1 MKQEEVSKHFD
12 RIAQDYDRYKQ
23 NHGYYHNALKRGLK
37 SLIKPEASILD
48 WGCGTGDILAF
59 LKPSYGVGFDL
70 SSEMVKLAERKFKK
84 ARNLSFVDSQN
95 QISGVFNYIVM
106 VDVIEHLTNPQETF
120 KDLSRFASKS
130 TRIVVC
136 FVGPLWSPI
145 IWILGLLKPKTPEGP
160 HKRIDKN
167 EVMKYFRAAGFRLLE
182 DQSFR
187 IFPWL
192 PISPI
197 SVLVVEKKYPE

>member
-12 RIAQDYDRYKQ
+12 LIASDYDRYKQ

>member
-59 LKPSYGVGFDL
+59 LKPSYGVGFDI

>member
-12 RIAQDYDRYKQ
+12 LIASDYDRYKQ

-59 LKPSYGVGFDL
+59 LKPSYGVGFDI

>member
-1 MKQEEVSKHFD
+1 MKQEEVGKHFD
-12 RIAQDYDRYKQ
+12 RIAPDYDLYKQ

-37 SLIKPEASILD
+37 SLIKPGASILD

-59 LKPSYGVGFDL
+59 LKPTYGVGFDI
-70 SSEMVKLAERKFKK
+70 SSEMVKLAKRKFKK

>member
-12 RIAQDYDRYKQ
+12 LIASDYDRYKQ

-59 LKPSYGVGFDL
+59 LKPSYGVGFDI

-84 ARNLSFVDSQN
+84 ARNLSFVGSQN